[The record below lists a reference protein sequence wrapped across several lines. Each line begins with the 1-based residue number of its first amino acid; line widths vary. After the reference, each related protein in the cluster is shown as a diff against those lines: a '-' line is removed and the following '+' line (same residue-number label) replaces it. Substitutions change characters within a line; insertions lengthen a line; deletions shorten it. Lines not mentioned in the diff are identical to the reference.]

1 MKADKIWMDGK
12 MIDWDKAQIHVC
24 THAFHYGSGV
34 FEGIRAYET
43 ESGTA
48 VFRLKEH
55 IERLYNSAKIFKMEI
70 PYTKE
75 EFRQAVKDTIKANKL
90 KSGYIR
96 PLVYRGFE
104 QLGINPF
111 KCPVN
116 CTIAVWEWG
125 AYLGE
130 EALANGI
137 KTKIS
142 SYARSY
148 INSTSQK
155 AKICGNYVNSIF
167 AKMEAI
173 EAGVDEAILLD
184 TEGYIAE
191 GSGENLFWVRNGV
204 IYTTPTAT
212 VLEGITRDAVIKVAQ
227 DMGYQVQEKRT
238 GRDELYISDELFFT
252 GTAAEVTP
260 IREIDNYQIGEGKR
274 GPVTENIQKKFFAIA
289 KGEEEKYL
297 SWLDYI

>member
-12 MIDWDKAQIHVC
+12 MVDWDKAQVHVC
-24 THAFHYGSGV
+24 AHALHYGSGV
-34 FEGIRAYET
+34 FEGIRAYTT
-43 ESGTA
+43 EKGTA

-55 IERLYNSAKIFKMEI
+55 IDRLFNSAKILKMNI

-75 EFRQAVKDTIKANKL
+75 QIRQAIKDTIKINKL
-90 KSGYIR
+90 KSCYIR
-96 PLVYRGFE
+96 PLIYRGFQE
-104 QLGINPF
+104 LGINPF

-116 CTIAVWEWG
+116 CAIAVWEWG

-130 EALANGI
+130 EAIVNGI

-155 AKICGNYVNSIF
+155 AKICGNYINSIF
-167 AKMEAI
+167 ANMEAL

-184 TEGYIAE
+184 TRGYVTE
-191 GSGENLFWVRNGV
+191 GSGENIFWIRNGV

-212 VLEGITRDAVIKVAQ
+212 VLEGITRDSVIKIAQ
-227 DMGYQVQEKRT
+227 DMGYQVQEKYT
-238 GRDELYISDELFFT
+238 CRDELYISDEVFFT

-260 IREIDNYQIGEGKR
+260 IKEIDKYQIGEGKR
-274 GPVTENIQKKFFAIA
+274 GPVTEKIQEKYFAIV
-289 KGEEEKYL
+289 KGKDQKYL
-297 SWLDYI
+297 DWLDYI

>member
-1 MKADKIWMDGK
+1 MKAEKIWMDGK
-12 MIDWDKAQIHVC
+12 MVDWDKAQVHVC
-24 THAFHYGSGV
+24 THALHYGSGV
-34 FEGIRAYET
+34 FEGVRAYVT
-43 ESGTA
+43 EKGTA

-55 IERLYNSAKIFKMEI
+55 IDRLFNSAKILKMEI

-75 EFRQAVKDTIKANKL
+75 EIRQVIKDTIKTNKL
-90 KSGYIR
+90 KSCYIR

-104 QLGINPF
+104 QLGVNPF

-116 CTIAVWEWG
+116 CAIAVWEWG

-130 EALANGI
+130 EALAKGI

-155 AKICGNYVNSIF
+155 AKICANYINSIF

-173 EAGVDEAILLD
+173 EAGVEEAILLD
-184 TEGYIAE
+184 TRGFISE
-191 GSGENLFWVRNGV
+191 GSGENIFWVRNGF

-212 VLEGITRDAVIKVAQ
+212 VLEGITRDSVIKIAQ
-227 DMGYQVQEKRT
+227 NMGYQVQEKYIC
-238 GRDELYISDELFFT
+238 RDELYISDEVFFT

-274 GPVTENIQKKFFAIA
+274 GHITGKIQ
-289 KGEEEKYL
+289 EKYFATVKGKDQNYL
-297 SWLDYI
+297 DWLDYI

>member
-1 MKADKIWMDGK
+1 MKAEKIWMDGK
-12 MIDWDKAQIHVC
+12 MVEWDEAKVHVC
-24 THAFHYGSGV
+24 THVLHYGSGV

-55 IERLYNSAKIFKMEI
+55 IERLFNSAKILKMEI

-116 CTIAVWEWG
+116 CAIAVWEWG

-130 EALANGI
+130 EALAKGI

-184 TEGYIAE
+184 TRGFVTE
-191 GSGENLFWVRNGV
+191 GSAENLFWVRDGV

-212 VLEGITRDAVIKVAQ
+212 VLEGITRDSIIKIAE
-227 DMGYQVQEKRT
+227 DMSYQVQEKYIC
-238 GRDELYISDELFFT
+238 RDELYISDEVFFT

-260 IREIDNYQIGEGKR
+260 IREVDNYQIGEGKR
-274 GPVTENIQKKFFAIA
+274 GPITENIQKKFFAIA

>member
-1 MKADKIWMDGK
+1 MKAEKIWMDGK
-12 MIDWDKAQIHVC
+12 MVGWDEAKVHVC
-24 THAFHYGSGV
+24 THALHYGSGV

-55 IERLYNSAKIFKMEI
+55 IERLFNSAKILKMDI
-70 PYTKE
+70 LYSKE
-75 EFRQAVKDTIKANKL
+75 EFRQAVKDTIKVNKL
-90 KSGYIR
+90 KSCYIR
-96 PLVYRGFE
+96 PLVYRGYNE
-104 QLGINPF
+104 LSLNPF
-111 KCPVN
+111 NCPVN
-116 CTIAVWEWG
+116 CIVAVWEWG

-130 EALANGI
+130 EALAKGI

-155 AKICGNYVNSIF
+155 AKICGNYINSIF

-184 TEGYIAE
+184 TRGFVTE
-191 GSGENLFWVRNGV
+191 GSGENIFWIKNGV

-212 VLEGITRDAVIKVAQ
+212 VLEGITRDSIIKIAE
-227 DMGYQVQEKRT
+227 DMNYQVQEKYIC
-238 GRDELYISDELFFT
+238 RDELYISDEVFFT
-252 GTAAEVTP
+252 GTAAEVIP

-274 GPVTENIQKKFFAIA
+274 GPITENIQKKFFAIA

>member
-12 MIDWDKAQIHVC
+12 MVDWDEAKVHVC
-24 THAFHYGSGV
+24 THALHYGSGI
-34 FEGIRAYET
+34 FEGMRAYET
-43 ESGTA
+43 ENGTA

-55 IERLYNSAKIFKMEI
+55 IDRLFNSAKIFKMEI

-75 EFRQAVKDTIKANKL
+75 EFRQAVKDIIKANNL

-130 EALANGI
+130 EALAKGI

-155 AKICGNYVNSIF
+155 AKICGNYINSIF
-167 AKMEAI
+167 AKMEAS
-173 EAGVDEAILLD
+173 EAGADEAILLD
-184 TEGYIAE
+184 TRGFVTE
-191 GSGENLFWVRNGV
+191 GSAENLFWVRDGV

-212 VLEGITRDAVIKVAQ
+212 VLEGITRDSIIKIAE
-227 DMGYQVQEKRT
+227 DMSYQVKEKYIC
-238 GRDELYISDELFFT
+238 RDELYISDELFFT

-274 GPVTENIQKKFFAIA
+274 GPITENIQKKYFAIA

>member
-1 MKADKIWMDGK
+1 MKSEKIWMDGK
-12 MIDWDKAQIHVC
+12 MVDWDEAKVHVC
-24 THAFHYGSGV
+24 THALHYGSGV

-55 IERLYNSAKIFKMEI
+55 IERLFNSAKIFKMDI

-75 EFRQAVKDTIKANKL
+75 DIREAIKNTIKANKL

-96 PLVYRGFE
+96 PLIYRGFE
-104 QLGINPF
+104 QLGLNPF
-111 KCPVN
+111 TCPVN

-130 EALANGI
+130 EALVKGI

-184 TEGYIAE
+184 TRGFVTE
-191 GSGENLFWVRNGV
+191 GSGENIFWIKNGI

-212 VLEGITRDAVIKVAQ
+212 VLEGITRDAIIKIAG
-227 DMGYQVQEKRT
+227 DMNYQFQEKYIC
-238 GRDELYISDELFFT
+238 RDELYISDEVFFT

-274 GPVTENIQKKFFAIA
+274 GPITKNIQKKFFAIA
-289 KGEEEKYL
+289 KGKEEKYL

>member
-1 MKADKIWMDGK
+1 MKAEKIWMDGK
-12 MIDWDKAQIHVC
+12 MVDWDEAKVHVC
-24 THAFHYGSGV
+24 THALHYGSGV

-55 IERLYNSAKIFKMEI
+55 IERLFNSAKIFKMDI

-75 EFRQAVKDTIKANKL
+75 DIREAIKNTIKANKL

-96 PLVYRGFE
+96 PLIYRGFE
-104 QLGINPF
+104 QLGLNPF
-111 KCPVN
+111 TCPVN
-116 CTIAVWEWG
+116 CSIAVWEWG

-173 EAGVDEAILLD
+173 EAGADEAILLD
-184 TEGYIAE
+184 TRGFVTE
-191 GSGENLFWVRNGV
+191 GSGENIFWIKNGI

-212 VLEGITRDAVIKVAQ
+212 VLEGITRYSIIKIAE
-227 DMGYQVQEKRT
+227 DMNYQFQEKYIC
-238 GRDELYISDELFFT
+238 RDELYISDEVFFT

-274 GPVTENIQKKFFAIA
+274 GPITENIQKKFFAIA

-297 SWLDYI
+297 SWLDFV

>member
-1 MKADKIWMDGK
+1 MKAEKIWMDGK
-12 MIDWDKAQIHVC
+12 MVDWDEAKVHVC
-24 THAFHYGSGV
+24 THALHYGSGV

-55 IERLYNSAKIFKMEI
+55 IERLFNSAKILKMDI
-70 PYTKE
+70 LYSKE
-75 EFRQAVKDTIKANKL
+75 EFRQAVKDTIKVNKL
-90 KSGYIR
+90 KSCYIR
-96 PLVYRGFE
+96 PLVYRGYND
-104 QLGINPF
+104 LSLNPF
-111 KCPVN
+111 NCPVN
-116 CTIAVWEWG
+116 CTVAVWEWG

-130 EALANGI
+130 EALSKGI

-184 TEGYIAE
+184 TRGFVTE
-191 GSGENLFWVRNGV
+191 GSGENIFWIKNGI

-212 VLEGITRDAVIKVAQ
+212 VLEGITRDSIIKIAG
-227 DMGYQVQEKRT
+227 DMNYQFQEKYIC
-238 GRDELYISDELFFT
+238 RDELYISDEVFFT

-274 GPVTENIQKKFFAIA
+274 GPITENIQKKFFAIA

-297 SWLDYI
+297 NWLDYI

>member
-1 MKADKIWMDGK
+1 MKAEKVWMDGK
-12 MIDWDKAQIHVC
+12 MVDWDKAQVHVC
-24 THAFHYGSGV
+24 THALHYGSGV

-43 ESGTA
+43 EKGTA

-55 IERLYNSAKIFKMEI
+55 IDRLYNSAKILKMEI
-70 PYTKE
+70 PYSKE
-75 EFRQAVKDTIKANKL
+75 EFKQAVRNTIKENNL
-90 KSGYIR
+90 KSCYIR
-96 PLVYRGFE
+96 PLVYRGFD
-104 QLGINPF
+104 QLGINPL

-116 CTIAVWEWG
+116 CAIAVWEWG

-130 EALANGI
+130 EAIVNGI

-184 TEGYIAE
+184 TQGYVTE
-191 GSGENLFWVRNGV
+191 GSGENLFWVRDGV

-212 VLEGITRDAVIKVAQ
+212 VLEGITRDAVIKIAQ
-227 DMGYQVQEKRT
+227 DMGYQVQEKYT
-238 GRDELYISDELFFT
+238 CRDELYISDELFFT

-260 IREIDNYQIGEGKR
+260 VREIDNYQIGEGKR
-274 GPVTENIQKKFFAIA
+274 GPVTGKIQEKYFAIV
-289 KGEEEKYL
+289 KGKDQKYL
-297 SWLDYI
+297 DWLDYI

>member
-1 MKADKIWMDGK
+1 MKAEKIWMDGK
-12 MIDWDKAQIHVC
+12 MVDWDKAKVHVC
-24 THAFHYGSGV
+24 THALHYGSGV

-43 ESGTA
+43 DKGTA

-55 IERLYNSAKIFKMEI
+55 IERLYNSAKILKMEI
-70 PYTKE
+70 PYSKE
-75 EFRQAVKDTIKANKL
+75 EFRQAVKNTIKENNL
-90 KSGYIR
+90 KSCYIR

-111 KCPVN
+111 TCPVN
-116 CTIAVWEWG
+116 CVIAVWEWG

-130 EALANGI
+130 EALKKGI

-155 AKICGNYVNSIF
+155 AKICGSYVNSIF

>member
-1 MKADKIWMDGK
+1 MKAEKIWMDGK
-12 MIDWDKAQIHVC
+12 TVDWDEAKVHVC
-24 THAFHYGSGV
+24 THALHYGSGV

-55 IERLYNSAKIFKMEI
+55 IERLFNSAKILKMDI

-75 EFRQAVKDTIKANKL
+75 DIREAIKNTIKANKL

-96 PLVYRGFE
+96 PLIYRGFE
-104 QLGINPF
+104 QLGLNPF
-111 KCPVN
+111 TCPVN

-130 EALANGI
+130 EALAKGI

-155 AKICGNYVNSIF
+155 AKICGNYINSIF

-173 EAGVDEAILLD
+173 EAGADEAILLD
-184 TEGYIAE
+184 TRGFVTE
-191 GSGENLFWVRNGV
+191 GSGENIFWIRNGV

-212 VLEGITRDAVIKVAQ
+212 VLEGITRDSIIKIAE
-227 DMGYQVQEKRT
+227 DMKYQFQEKYIC
-238 GRDELYISDELFFT
+238 RDELYISDEVFFT

-274 GPVTENIQKKFFAIA
+274 GPITENIQKKFFAIA

>member
-1 MKADKIWMDGK
+1 MKAEKVWMDGK
-12 MIDWDKAQIHVC
+12 IVDWDKAQVHVC
-24 THAFHYGSGV
+24 THALHYGSGV

-43 ESGTA
+43 DKGTA

-55 IERLYNSAKIFKMEI
+55 IDRLYNSAKVLKMEI
-70 PYTKE
+70 PYSKE
-75 EFRQAVKDTIKANKL
+75 EFRQAVKNTIKENNL
-90 KSGYIR
+90 KSCYIR

-104 QLGINPF
+104 QLGVNPF

-130 EALANGI
+130 EALAKGI

-184 TEGYIAE
+184 TRGFVTE
-191 GSGENLFWVRNGV
+191 GSGENLFWVRDGV

-212 VLEGITRDAVIKVAQ
+212 VLEGITRDAVIKIAQ
-227 DMGYQVQEKRT
+227 DMGYQVQEKYIC
-238 GRDELYISDELFFT
+238 RDELYISDEVFFT
-252 GTAAEVTP
+252 GTAAEITP

>member
-1 MKADKIWMDGK
+1 MKAEKIWMDGK
-12 MIDWDKAQIHVC
+12 MVDWDEAKVHVC
-24 THAFHYGSGV
+24 THALHYGSGV

-55 IERLYNSAKIFKMEI
+55 IDRLFNSAKILKMDI

-75 EFRQAVKDTIKANKL
+75 DIREAIKNTIKANKL

-96 PLVYRGFE
+96 PLIYRGFE
-104 QLGINPF
+104 QLGLNPF
-111 KCPVN
+111 TCPVN

-130 EALANGI
+130 EALAKGI

-148 INSTSQK
+148 INSTSQR

-184 TEGYIAE
+184 TRGFVTE
-191 GSGENLFWVRNGV
+191 GSGENIFWIKNGI

-212 VLEGITRDAVIKVAQ
+212 VLEGITRDSIIKIAG
-227 DMGYQVQEKRT
+227 DMNYQFQEKYIC
-238 GRDELYISDELFFT
+238 RDELYISDEVFFT

-274 GPVTENIQKKFFAIA
+274 GPITENIQKKFFAIA

>member
-12 MIDWDKAQIHVC
+12 MVDWDKAQVHVC
-24 THAFHYGSGV
+24 THALHYGSGV

-43 ESGTA
+43 EKGTA

-55 IERLYNSAKIFKMEI
+55 IDRLYNSAKILKMEI
-70 PYTKE
+70 PYPKE
-75 EFRQAVKDTIKANKL
+75 EFKQAVKNTIKENNL
-90 KSGYIR
+90 KSCYIR

-104 QLGINPF
+104 QLGVNPF

-116 CTIAVWEWG
+116 CAIAVWEWG

-130 EALANGI
+130 EAIVKGI

-155 AKICGNYVNSIF
+155 AKICANYINSIF

-184 TEGYIAE
+184 TRGYVTE
-191 GSGENLFWVRNGV
+191 GSGENIFWIRNEV

-212 VLEGITRDAVIKVAQ
+212 VLEGITRDSIMKIAQ
-227 DMGYQVQEKRT
+227 DMGYQVKEKYIC
-238 GRDELYISDELFFT
+238 RDELYISDEVFFA

-260 IREIDNYQIGEGKR
+260 VIEIDNYQIGEGKR
-274 GPVTENIQKKFFAIA
+274 GPITEKIQEKYFAIVRG
-289 KGEEEKYL
+289 KDTKY
-297 SWLDYI
+297 SDWLDYI

>member
-1 MKADKIWMDGK
+1 MKAEKIWMDGK
-12 MIDWDKAQIHVC
+12 MVDWDEAKVHVC
-24 THAFHYGSGV
+24 THALHYGSGV

-55 IERLYNSAKIFKMEI
+55 IERLFNSAKIFKMDI

-75 EFRQAVKDTIKANKL
+75 DIREAIKNTIKANKL

-96 PLVYRGFE
+96 PLIYRGFE
-104 QLGINPF
+104 QLGLNPF
-111 KCPVN
+111 TCPVN

-130 EALANGI
+130 EALVKGI

-184 TEGYIAE
+184 TRGFVTE
-191 GSGENLFWVRNGV
+191 GSGENIFWIKNGI

-212 VLEGITRDAVIKVAQ
+212 VLEGITRDAIIKIAG
-227 DMGYQVQEKRT
+227 DMNYQFQEKYIC
-238 GRDELYISDELFFT
+238 RDELYISDEVFFT

-274 GPVTENIQKKFFAIA
+274 GPITKNIQKKFFAIA
-289 KGEEEKYL
+289 KGKEEKYL

>member
-1 MKADKIWMDGK
+1 MKAEKIWMDGK
-12 MIDWDKAQIHVC
+12 MVDWNKAQVHVC
-24 THAFHYGSGV
+24 THALHYGSGV

-43 ESGTA
+43 EKGTA

-55 IERLYNSAKIFKMEI
+55 IDRLYNSAKILKMEI
-70 PYTKE
+70 SYSKE
-75 EFRQAVKDTIKANKL
+75 EFKQAIKNTIKENNL
-90 KSGYIR
+90 KSCYIR
-96 PLVYRGFE
+96 PLIHRGFE
-104 QLGINPF
+104 ELGISPF

-130 EALANGI
+130 EALAKGI

-184 TEGYIAE
+184 TRGFVTEGT
-191 GSGENLFWVRNGV
+191 GENVFWTKNGV

-212 VLEGITRDAVIKVAQ
+212 VLEGITRDSIIKIAE
-227 DMGYQVQEKRT
+227 DMNYQFQEKYIC
-238 GRDELYISDELFFT
+238 RDELYISDEVFFT

-274 GPVTENIQKKFFAIA
+274 GPITENIQKKFFSIA

>member
-1 MKADKIWMDGK
+1 MKAEKIWMDGK
-12 MIDWDKAQIHVC
+12 MVDWDKAKVHVC
-24 THAFHYGSGV
+24 THALHYGSGV

-43 ESGTA
+43 DKGTA

-55 IERLYNSAKIFKMEI
+55 IERLYNSAKILKMEI
-70 PYTKE
+70 PYSKE
-75 EFRQAVKDTIKANKL
+75 EFRQAVKNTIKENNL
-90 KSGYIR
+90 KSCYIR

-111 KCPVN
+111 TCPVN
-116 CTIAVWEWG
+116 CVIAVWEWG

-130 EALANGI
+130 EALAKGI

-155 AKICGNYVNSIF
+155 AKICGNYINSIF

-184 TEGYIAE
+184 TRGFVTE
-191 GSGENLFWVRNGV
+191 GSAENLFWVRNGV

-212 VLEGITRDAVIKVAQ
+212 VLEGITRDSIIKIAD
-227 DMGYQVQEKRT
+227 DMSYQVQEKYIC
-238 GRDELYISDELFFT
+238 RDELYISDEVFFA
-252 GTAAEVTP
+252 GTAVEVTP

-274 GPVTENIQKKFFAIA
+274 GPVTENIQKNFFAIA

>member
-12 MIDWDKAQIHVC
+12 MVDWDKAQVHVC
-24 THAFHYGSGV
+24 THALHYGSGV

-43 ESGTA
+43 EKGTA
-48 VFRLKEH
+48 IFRLKEH
-55 IERLYNSAKIFKMEI
+55 IVRLFNSAKILKMDI
-70 PYTKE
+70 PFTKE
-75 EFRQAVKDTIKANKL
+75 QIRQAIKETIKENNL
-90 KSGYIR
+90 KSCYIR

-104 QLGINPF
+104 QLGVNPF

-116 CTIAVWEWG
+116 CAIAVWEWG

-130 EALANGI
+130 EAIAKGI

-142 SYARSY
+142 SYTRSY

-155 AKICGNYVNSIF
+155 AKICANYINSIF

-184 TEGYIAE
+184 TQGYVTE
-191 GSGENLFWVRNGV
+191 GSGENIFWIRNEV

-212 VLEGITRDAVIKVAQ
+212 VLEGITRDSIIKIAQ
-227 DMGYQVQEKRT
+227 DMGYQVQEKYIC
-238 GRDELYISDELFFT
+238 RDELYISDEVFFT

-260 IREIDNYQIGEGKR
+260 VREIDNYQIGEGKR
-274 GPVTENIQKKFFAIA
+274 GPITEKIQEKYFAIV
-289 KGEEEKYL
+289 KGRDTKY
-297 SWLDYI
+297 SDWLDYI

>member
-12 MIDWDKAQIHVC
+12 MVDWDEAKVHVC
-24 THAFHYGSGV
+24 THALHYGSGI
-34 FEGIRAYET
+34 FEGMRAYET
-43 ESGTA
+43 ENGTA

-55 IERLYNSAKIFKMEI
+55 IDRLFDSAKIFKMEI

-75 EFRQAVKDTIKANKL
+75 EFRQAVIDTIKANNL

-130 EALANGI
+130 EALAKGI

-155 AKICGNYVNSIF
+155 AKICGNYINSIF

-173 EAGVDEAILLD
+173 EAGADEAILLD
-184 TEGYIAE
+184 TRGFVTE
-191 GSGENLFWVRNGV
+191 GSAENLFWVRDGV

-212 VLEGITRDAVIKVAQ
+212 VLEGITRDSIIKIAE
-227 DMGYQVQEKRT
+227 DMSYQVQEKYIC
-238 GRDELYISDELFFT
+238 RDELYISDEVFFV

-274 GPVTENIQKKFFAIA
+274 GPITENIQKKFFAIA
-289 KGEEEKYL
+289 NGKEEKYL

>member
-12 MIDWDKAQIHVC
+12 MIDWDKAQVHVC
-24 THAFHYGSGV
+24 THALHYGSGV

-43 ESGTA
+43 DKGTA

-55 IERLYNSAKIFKMEI
+55 IDRLYNSAKILKMEI
-70 PYTKE
+70 PYSKE
-75 EFRQAVKDTIKANKL
+75 EFKQAVRNTIKENDL
-90 KSGYIR
+90 KSCYIR

-116 CTIAVWEWG
+116 CVIAVWEWG

-130 EALANGI
+130 EALKKGI

-148 INSTSQK
+148 INSISQK

>member
-1 MKADKIWMDGK
+1 MKADKIWMDGR
-12 MIDWDKAQIHVC
+12 MVDWDKAQVHVC
-24 THAFHYGSGV
+24 THALHYGSGV

-43 ESGTA
+43 DKGTA

-55 IERLYNSAKIFKMEI
+55 INRLFNSAKILKMDI
-70 PYTKE
+70 PFDKE
-75 EFRQAVKDTIKANKL
+75 QIRQAIKDTIRENKL
-90 KSGYIR
+90 KSCYIR
-96 PLVYRGFE
+96 PLIYRGFKE
-104 QLGINPF
+104 LGVNPF

-116 CTIAVWEWG
+116 CAIAVWEWG

-130 EALANGI
+130 EALAKGI

-142 SYARSY
+142 SYARNY

-155 AKICGNYVNSIF
+155 AKICANYINSIF

-184 TEGYIAE
+184 ARGYVTE
-191 GSGENLFWVRNGV
+191 GSGENLFWIRNGI

-212 VLEGITRDAVIKVAQ
+212 VLEGITRDSIIKVAN
-227 DMGYQVQEKRT
+227 DLGYEVQEKYT
-238 GRDELYISDELFFT
+238 GRDELYISEEVFFA

-260 IREIDNYQIGEGKR
+260 IREIDKYQIGEGKR
-274 GPVTENIQKKFFAIA
+274 GPITEKIQKKFFDIV
-289 KGEEEKYL
+289 KGKDEEY
-297 SWLDYI
+297 SDWLDYV

>member
-12 MIDWDKAQIHVC
+12 MVDWDKAQVHVC
-24 THAFHYGSGV
+24 AHALHYGSGV
-34 FEGIRAYET
+34 FEGIRSYKT
-43 ESGTA
+43 EKGTA

-55 IERLYNSAKIFKMEI
+55 IDRLFNSAKILKMNI

-75 EFRQAVKDTIKANKL
+75 QIRQAIKDTIKANKL
-90 KSGYIR
+90 MSCYIR
-96 PLVYRGFE
+96 PLIYRGFQE
-104 QLGINPF
+104 LGINPF

-130 EALANGI
+130 EAIVNGI

-155 AKICGNYVNSIF
+155 AKICGNYINSIF
-167 AKMEAI
+167 ANMEAL

-184 TEGYIAE
+184 TRGYVTE
-191 GSGENLFWVRNGV
+191 GSGENIFWIRNGV

-212 VLEGITRDAVIKVAQ
+212 VLEGITRDSVIKIAQ
-227 DMGYQVQEKRT
+227 DMGYQVQEKYT
-238 GRDELYISDELFFT
+238 CRDELYISDEVFFA

-274 GPVTENIQKKFFAIA
+274 GPVTEKIQEKYFAIV
-289 KGEEEKYL
+289 KGKDQKYL
-297 SWLDYI
+297 DWLDYI

>member
-1 MKADKIWMDGK
+1 MKAEKIWMDGK
-12 MIDWDKAQIHVC
+12 MVDWDEAKVHVC
-24 THAFHYGSGV
+24 THALHYGSGV

-55 IERLYNSAKIFKMEI
+55 IERLFNSAKIFKMDI

-75 EFRQAVKDTIKANKL
+75 DIREAIKNTIKANKL

-96 PLVYRGFE
+96 PLIYRGFE
-104 QLGINPF
+104 QLGLNPF
-111 KCPVN
+111 TCPVN
-116 CTIAVWEWG
+116 CSIAVWEWG

-173 EAGVDEAILLD
+173 EAGADEAILLD
-184 TEGYIAE
+184 TRGFVTE
-191 GSGENLFWVRNGV
+191 GSGENIFWTKNGI

-212 VLEGITRDAVIKVAQ
+212 VLEGITRDSIIKIAE
-227 DMGYQVQEKRT
+227 DMNYQFQEKYIC
-238 GRDELYISDELFFT
+238 RDELYISDEVFFT

-274 GPVTENIQKKFFAIA
+274 GPITENIQKKFFAIA
-289 KGEEEKYL
+289 KGKEEKYL
-297 SWLDYI
+297 SWLDFV

>member
-1 MKADKIWMDGK
+1 MKAEKIWMDGK
-12 MIDWDKAQIHVC
+12 RVDWDEAKVHVC
-24 THAFHYGSGV
+24 THALHYGSGV

-55 IERLYNSAKIFKMEI
+55 IERLFNSAKIFKMDI

-75 EFRQAVKDTIKANKL
+75 DIREAIKNTIKANKL

-96 PLVYRGFE
+96 PLIYRGFE
-104 QLGINPF
+104 QLGLNPF
-111 KCPVN
+111 TCPVN
-116 CTIAVWEWG
+116 CSIAVWEWG

-173 EAGVDEAILLD
+173 EAGADEAILLD
-184 TEGYIAE
+184 TRGFVTE
-191 GSGENLFWVRNGV
+191 GSGENIFWIKNGI

-212 VLEGITRDAVIKVAQ
+212 VLEGITRDSIIKIAE
-227 DMGYQVQEKRT
+227 DMNYQFQEKYIC
-238 GRDELYISDELFFT
+238 RDELYISDEVFFT

-274 GPVTENIQKKFFAIA
+274 GPITENIQKKFFAIA

-297 SWLDYI
+297 SWLDFV

>member
-12 MIDWDKAQIHVC
+12 MVDWDKAQVHVC
-24 THAFHYGSGV
+24 THALHYGSGV

-43 ESGTA
+43 EKGTA

-55 IERLYNSAKIFKMEI
+55 IDRLYNSAKILKMEI
-70 PYTKE
+70 PYPKE
-75 EFRQAVKDTIKANKL
+75 EFKQAVKNTIKENNL
-90 KSGYIR
+90 KSCYIR

-104 QLGINPF
+104 QLGVNPF

-116 CTIAVWEWG
+116 CAIAVWEWG

-130 EALANGI
+130 EAIVKGI

-155 AKICGNYVNSIF
+155 AKICANYINSIF

-184 TEGYIAE
+184 TRGYVTE
-191 GSGENLFWVRNGV
+191 GSGENIFWIRNEV

-212 VLEGITRDAVIKVAQ
+212 VLEGITRDSIIKIVQ
-227 DMGYQVQEKRT
+227 DMGYQLQEKYIC
-238 GRDELYISDELFFT
+238 RDELYISDEVFFT

-260 IREIDNYQIGEGKR
+260 VREIDNYQIGEGKC
-274 GPVTENIQKKFFAIA
+274 GPITEKIQEKYFAIV
-289 KGEEEKYL
+289 KGKDTKY
-297 SWLDYI
+297 SDWLDYI

>member
-12 MIDWDKAQIHVC
+12 MVDWDKAQVHVC
-24 THAFHYGSGV
+24 THALHYGSGV

-43 ESGTA
+43 DKGTA

-55 IERLYNSAKIFKMEI
+55 IDRLYNSAKIFKMEI
-70 PYTKE
+70 PYSTE
-75 EFRQAVKDTIKANKL
+75 ELRQAVKNTIKENNL
-90 KSGYIR
+90 KSCYIR

-116 CTIAVWEWG
+116 CAIAVWEWG

-130 EALANGI
+130 EALVKGI
-137 KTKIS
+137 KAKIS

-184 TEGYIAE
+184 TRGFVTE
-191 GSGENLFWVRNGV
+191 GSGENLFWVRDGV

-212 VLEGITRDAVIKVAQ
+212 VLEGITRNAVIKIAQ
-227 DMGYQVQEKRT
+227 DMGYQVQEKYIC
-238 GRDELYISDELFFT
+238 RDKLYISDEVFFT

>member
-12 MIDWDKAQIHVC
+12 LVDWDKAKVHVC
-24 THAFHYGSGV
+24 THALHYGSGI

-43 ESGTA
+43 ENGTA

-55 IERLYNSAKIFKMEI
+55 IDRLFNSAKIFKMEI

-130 EALANGI
+130 EALAKGI

-155 AKICGNYVNSIF
+155 AKICGNYINSIF

-173 EAGVDEAILLD
+173 EAGADEAILLD
-184 TEGYIAE
+184 TRGFVTE
-191 GSGENLFWVRNGV
+191 GSGENLFWVRDGV

-212 VLEGITRDAVIKVAQ
+212 VLEGITRDSIIKIAE
-227 DMGYQVQEKRT
+227 DMSYQVQEKYIC
-238 GRDELYISDELFFT
+238 RDELYISDELFFT

-260 IREIDNYQIGEGKR
+260 IREIDNY
-274 GPVTENIQKKFFAIA
+274 
-289 KGEEEKYL
+289 
-297 SWLDYI
+297 

>member
-1 MKADKIWMDGK
+1 MKAEKIWMDGK
-12 MIDWDKAQIHVC
+12 MVDWDKAKVHVC
-24 THAFHYGSGV
+24 THALHYGSGV

-43 ESGTA
+43 DKGTA

-55 IERLYNSAKIFKMEI
+55 IERLYNSAKILKMEI
-70 PYTKE
+70 PYSKE
-75 EFRQAVKDTIKANKL
+75 EFRQAVKNTIKENNL
-90 KSGYIR
+90 KSCYIR
-96 PLVYRGFE
+96 PLVYRGFK

-111 KCPVN
+111 TCPVN
-116 CTIAVWEWG
+116 CVIAVWEWG

-130 EALANGI
+130 EALKKGI

-155 AKICGNYVNSIF
+155 AKICGSYVNSIF

>member
-12 MIDWDKAQIHVC
+12 MVDWDKAQVHVC
-24 THAFHYGSGV
+24 THALHYGSGV

-43 ESGTA
+43 EKGTA

-55 IERLYNSAKIFKMEI
+55 IDRLYNSAKILKMEI
-70 PYTKE
+70 PYPKE
-75 EFRQAVKDTIKANKL
+75 EFKQAVKNTIKENNL
-90 KSGYIR
+90 KSCYIR

-104 QLGINPF
+104 QLGVNPF

-116 CTIAVWEWG
+116 CAIAVWEWG

-130 EALANGI
+130 EAIAKGI

-155 AKICGNYVNSIF
+155 AKICANYINSIF

-173 EAGVDEAILLD
+173 ETGVDEAILLD
-184 TEGYIAE
+184 TQGYVTE
-191 GSGENLFWVRNGV
+191 GSGENIFWIRNEV
-204 IYTTPTAT
+204 IYTTSTAT
-212 VLEGITRDAVIKVAQ
+212 VLEGITRDSIIKIAQ
-227 DMGYQVQEKRT
+227 DMGYQVQEKYIC
-238 GRDELYISDELFFT
+238 RDELYISDEVFFT

-260 IREIDNYQIGEGKR
+260 VREIDNYQIGEGKR
-274 GPVTENIQKKFFAIA
+274 GPITEKIQEKYFAIVKGRDA
-289 KGEEEKYL
+289 KY
-297 SWLDYI
+297 SDWLDYI

>member
-1 MKADKIWMDGK
+1 MKAEKIWMDGK
-12 MIDWDKAQIHVC
+12 MVDWNEAKVHVC
-24 THAFHYGSGV
+24 THALHYGSGV

-55 IERLYNSAKIFKMEI
+55 IERLFNSAKILKMDI

-75 EFRQAVKDTIKANKL
+75 DIREAIKNTIKANKL

-96 PLVYRGFE
+96 PLIYRGFE
-104 QLGINPF
+104 QLGLNPF
-111 KCPVN
+111 TCPVN

-130 EALANGI
+130 EALVKGI

-184 TEGYIAE
+184 TRGFVTE
-191 GSGENLFWVRNGV
+191 GSGENIFWIKNGI

-212 VLEGITRDAVIKVAQ
+212 VLEGITRDAIIKIAG
-227 DMGYQVQEKRT
+227 DMNYQFQEKYIC
-238 GRDELYISDELFFT
+238 RDELYISDEVFFT

-274 GPVTENIQKKFFAIA
+274 GPITENIQKKFFAIA

>member
-1 MKADKIWMDGK
+1 MKAEKIWMDGK
-12 MIDWDKAQIHVC
+12 MVDWDEAKVHVC
-24 THAFHYGSGV
+24 THALHYGSGV

-55 IERLYNSAKIFKMEI
+55 IERLFNSAKIFKMDI

-75 EFRQAVKDTIKANKL
+75 EIREAIKNIIKVNKL

-96 PLVYRGFE
+96 PLIYRGFE
-104 QLGINPF
+104 QLGLNPF
-111 KCPVN
+111 TCPVS
-116 CTIAVWEWG
+116 CAIAVWEWG

-130 EALANGI
+130 EALAKGI

-184 TEGYIAE
+184 TRGFVTE
-191 GSGENLFWVRNGV
+191 GSGENIFWIKNGI

-212 VLEGITRDAVIKVAQ
+212 VLEGITRDSIIKIAE
-227 DMGYQVQEKRT
+227 DMKYQFQEKYIC
-238 GRDELYISDELFFT
+238 RDELYISDEVFFT

-274 GPVTENIQKKFFAIA
+274 GPITENIQKKFFAIA

>member
-1 MKADKIWMDGK
+1 MKAEKIWMDGK
-12 MIDWDKAQIHVC
+12 TVDWDEAKVHVC
-24 THAFHYGSGV
+24 THALHYGSGV

-55 IERLYNSAKIFKMEI
+55 IERLFNSAKILKMDI

-75 EFRQAVKDTIKANKL
+75 DIREAIKNTIKANKL

-96 PLVYRGFE
+96 PLIYRGFE
-104 QLGINPF
+104 QLGLNPF
-111 KCPVN
+111 TCPVN

-130 EALANGI
+130 EALAKGI

-155 AKICGNYVNSIF
+155 AKICGNYINSIF

-173 EAGVDEAILLD
+173 EAGADEAILLD
-184 TEGYIAE
+184 TRGFVTE
-191 GSGENLFWVRNGV
+191 GSGENIFWIRNGV

-212 VLEGITRDAVIKVAQ
+212 VLEGITRDAVIKIAQ
-227 DMGYQVQEKRT
+227 DMGYQVQEKYT
-238 GRDELYISDELFFT
+238 CRDELYISDELFFT

-274 GPVTENIQKKFFAIA
+274 GPITENIQKKFFAIA